1 MNKLNLLNKIDL
13 KLKQKSIFCM
23 TSWINNKLI
32 DLEARDGNNLNESAA
47 TESILREIRQT
58 NISTFIDRDLVSQ
71 QIKGFSNKEIK
82 YFFKGYL
89 FLQINSILNIAE
101 PINNKSTTVEKELGK
116 IESKFLEDDEEKDE
130 PKLNEKSLLM
140 FSLSNGSNEFF
151 GCEYEKIDLLKDLVV
166 PKYQKIIIGPELE
179 IRRGYIYLR
188 NSTFSLL

>member
-32 DLEARDGNNLNESAA
+32 DLGARDGNNLNESVA

-58 NISTFIDRDLVSQ
+58 NISTFIDRDLISQ

-101 PINNKSTTVEKELGK
+101 PINNKSTTVEKEPGK

-166 PKYQKIIIGPELE
+166 PKYQKIIIGPEIE

>member
-32 DLEARDGNNLNESAA
+32 DLEARDGNNLNESVA
-47 TESILREIRQT
+47 TESILREIRQA

-101 PINNKSTTVEKELGK
+101 PINNKSTTVEKEL
-116 IESKFLEDDEEKDE
+116 S
-130 PKLNEKSLLM
+130 S
-140 FSLSNGSNEFF
+140 
-151 GCEYEKIDLLKDLVV
+151 
-166 PKYQKIIIGPELE
+166 
-179 IRRGYIYLR
+179 
-188 NSTFSLL
+188 